1 MSDLENSEPT
11 IDSLIA
17 NGSFCAMPFV
27 SMMVNT
33 DSLIK
38 FCCVASPGR
47 SSRLLDEKNNPY
59 SARNSTIKEVWKS
72 QSIKSLRNAMLAG
85 EKIEACNGCYLQEHV
100 GKSSSR
106 LMMTNEWVT
115 KIGKKQF
122 LENLK
127 NYIQT
132 PDFEMPLVYL
142 DLRLGNLCNL
152 KCRMCSPFNSS
163 QIAKEHFDL
172 MSDQDYSQIWSSQY
186 GINPEWLRKEQIWQD
201 SNILW
206 DELIGLIP
214 TLKKVYMTGGEPT
227 LIKNNYRFMKEA
239 IVAGVNDSMELFFN
253 LNCTNVTD
261 EFIGLISQFSN
272 VAINASIDGIGEIN
286 DYIRYPSNWN
296 KISENFQK
304 LAALPNVRLNITP
317 VVQVHNVLDLIN
329 ILKYAEEVSIKYK
342 KDIGIDFLFNW
353 NPKWYDITILPSDI
367 RQQSSDQ
374 LKQYKSASNRYQS
387 NWLIRNSV
395 DSTINLLESPRNPE
409 WQTLID
415 KFIKMTQIYDTQR
428 SQSFEQTFPE
438 IYKVIN
444 VE

>member
-1 MSDLENSEPT
+1 MSNQENKESHLEN
-11 IDSLIA
+11 LIA

-27 SMMVNT
+27 SLMVNT

-47 SSRLLDEKNNPY
+47 SSRLLDENNNPY
-59 SARNSTIKEVWKS
+59 TSQNSTINEVW
-72 QSIKSLRNAMLAG
+72 QSTSLRSIRDAMIAG
-85 EKIEACNGCYLQEHV
+85 HKIDACSGCYSQERV

-106 LMMTNEWVT
+106 LMMTNEWIT
-115 KIGKKQF
+115 KIGKEQF
-122 LENLK
+122 LDNIKKYIEN
-127 NYIQT
+127 
-132 PDFEMPLVYL
+132 PDVEMPLVYL

-172 MSDQDYSQIWSSQY
+172 MDNKDYANIWSTQY
-186 GINPEWLRKEQIWQD
+186 GINPDWLRKEQTWQD

-214 TLKKVYMTGGEPT
+214 NLQKVYMTGGEPT

-239 IVAGVNDSMELFFN
+239 VAANVANSMELFFN

-261 EFIGLISQFSN
+261 EFIELISQFSN
-272 VAINASIDGIGEIN
+272 VGINASIDGIGQVN
-286 DYIRYPSNWN
+286 DYIRYPSKWD
-296 KISENFQK
+296 KISGNFEK
-304 LAALPNVRLNITP
+304 LAAIPNVRLNITP

-329 ILKYAEEVSIKYK
+329 ILNYTDEVSYKYN
-342 KDIGIDFLFNW
+342 KDIGLDFLFNW
-353 NPKWYDITILPSDI
+353 SPKWYDITILPEGI
-367 RQQSSDQ
+367 RQQSAEQ
-374 LKQYKSASNRYQS
+374 LKKYRTISNRYQE
-387 NWLIRNSV
+387 NWLVKNSV
-395 DSTINLLESPRNPE
+395 DSTINLLESPRNAD
-409 WQTLID
+409 WKSLID
-415 KFIKMTQIYDTQR
+415 KFVKMTNAYDKQR

-444 VE
+444 V